1 MPRSVLAKHCGATA
15 LLLLLLLIWHS
26 ITFQHMT
33 FELNDLENV
42 PASLLVPSPSPCPCP
57 APVKLYCLTNTFYEL
72 INVGNDQIRVGQ
84 DNSAWLEIEVS
95 GASKALSTVHV
106 TKFTVHC

>member
-42 PASLLVPSPSPCPCP
+42 PACSFPFPLPLPD
-57 APVKLYCLTNTFYEL
+57 PVKLCCLTNTFYEL